1 MVHIVIVLVALW
13 LTMRLLQWGKFFRLD
28 ELPEFKRS
36 VLAGRIIS
44 ISTAKYST
52 ELPDSSSSHVSFSV
66 P

>member
-1 MVHIVIVLVALW
+1 MSMDNWH
-13 LTMRLLQWGKFFRLD
+13 KFFLSD